1 MTLVDVSLP
10 VREGM
15 PVYPGDPAPNVSLAM
30 SIAGGDPANVT
41 RLDFGLHTGTHI
53 DAPRHFFDD
62 GAGVEALP
70 LDALIGPAHVAD
82 ATGLDGDL
90 DLAGLDALAVP
101 PGTERLLLHTRNS
114 DLWALEDFQAGFASV
129 APDAARALV
138 ERGVRLI
145 GVDYLSVGG
154 PETHRT
160 LLGAGVVV
168 VEGLDLR
175 AAPPGAV
182 RVMCLPMRI
191 VGADGAPARVVLEL
205 DG

>member
-1 MTLVDVSLP
+1 MTLLDVSLP

-15 PVYPGDPAPNVSLAM
+15 PVYPGDPVPSVSLAM
-30 SIAGGDPANVT
+30 SIAAGDLANLT

-62 GAGVEALP
+62 GAGVDGLP
-70 LDALIGPAHVAD
+70 LDALVGPAYVAD

-90 DLAGLDALAVP
+90 DLAALDALAVP

-114 DLWALEDFQAGFASV
+114 DLWALEDFQAGFATV

-138 ERGVRLI
+138 ERGVRLV

-175 AAPPGAV
+175 AAPGGAV

-205 DG
+205 EG